1 MQGRNRPDA
10 VDQLAAEYTVF
21 DDVAKRG
28 AGFELAMVVMQK
40 QRRPIVCDP
49 DLEDRLRIG
58 NDVRPQS
65 DGVEDVSRTI
75 GDRGGASVKVLAEH
89 RHRLVAID
97 DRDREPG
104 TRTSHSEQQTG
115 EPAAG
120 DHQLGIS
127 SHLVRM
133 KCPAQTVQALIEK
146 TWST

>member
-89 RHRLVAID
+89 RRRLVAID

-104 TRTSHSEQQTG
+104 TRASHSEQQTS

-120 DHQLGIS
+120 NHQLGIISHPGSMKRS
-127 SHLVRM
+127 SQAV
-133 KCPAQTVQALIEK
+133 QTPPEK
-146 TWST
+146 T